1 MTNTYFLI
9 LVIFK
14 INNIHYYLVVGI
26 QIKKEIIHCFTFVYL
41 HYFVVAEEDHCHSP
55 YRDLYSD
62 NRRGSDLYGI
72 SMPPPMLNRGS
83 ENGSLHSVDSRFV
96 TARAYSQPV
105 SPSTQASTSTL
116 NLQSR
121 HGYTNEYGIQEILE
135 SE

>member
-1 MTNTYFLI
+1 MY
-9 LVIFK
+9 
-14 INNIHYYLVVGI
+14 
-26 QIKKEIIHCFTFVYL
+26 VYL
-41 HYFVVAEEDHCHSP
+41 YNYLLYIFRYIFIVAEEDHCYSP
-55 YRDLYSD
+55 YRELYGD

-72 SMPPPMLNRGS
+72 SMPPPMVSRGS
-83 ENGSLHSVDSRFV
+83 ENGSLHSVDNRFV

-105 SPSTQASTSTL
+105 SPSTHASTSTL